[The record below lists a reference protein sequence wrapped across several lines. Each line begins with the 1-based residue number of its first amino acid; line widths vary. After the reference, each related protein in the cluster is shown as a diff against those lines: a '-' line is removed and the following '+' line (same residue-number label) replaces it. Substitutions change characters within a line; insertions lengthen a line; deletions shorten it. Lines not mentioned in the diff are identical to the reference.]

1 MEKILAAI
9 ASLIEDLQ
17 KSNGENV
24 ELKHKVDKLLL
35 EIAEKNIKIKELETK
50 VAELQLEKLQ
60 QPFKPN
66 TVPCPLTPYAPNTPE
81 IGDKPPYTPS
91 TPWNYPIITYINT
104 VDNECLCNY

>member
-35 EIAEKNIKIKELETK
+35 EIA
-50 VAELQLEKLQ
+50 
-60 QPFKPN
+60 
-66 TVPCPLTPYAPNTPE
+66 
-81 IGDKPPYTPS
+81 
-91 TPWNYPIITYINT
+91 
-104 VDNECLCNY
+104 